1 MAEVMLGDIRIHY
14 LDTGLP
20 DADVILLLL
29 HAFPLQAGM
38 WDEQLRRFGDRYR
51 LIAPDLKGF
60 GGSDAPNDP
69 AAYSVE
75 SYADDA
81 AGLLSLL
88 DLERAVVAG
97 QGVLGGQVALALF
110 ERHREQVA
118 ALVLAGVSPDAATP
132 EEAAANATQQHWI
145 RVEGDLQLLIN
156 RLVDRLVGRETSRR
170 AEAVRLARQLMGANP
185 PAGWIG
191 GLEALTNRPDF
202 GPDLDKIDV
211 PTLVVR
217 GAADELVPRETA
229 DAMVVQIPDVELVTV
244 ADAGHRV
251 SLEQP
256 EAVSRAVEGLLERI

>member
-1 MAEVMLGDIRIHY
+1 
-14 LDTGLP
+14 
-20 DADVILLLL
+20 
-29 HAFPLQAGM
+29 
-38 WDEQLRRFGDRYR
+38 
-51 LIAPDLKGF
+51 
-60 GGSDAPNDP
+60 
-69 AAYSVE
+69 
-75 SYADDA
+75 
-81 AGLLSLL
+81 
-88 DLERAVVAG
+88 
-97 QGVLGGQVALALF
+97 
-110 ERHREQVA
+110 
-118 ALVLAGVSPDAATP
+118 
-132 EEAAANATQQHWI
+132 
-145 RVEGDLQLLIN
+145 
-156 RLVDRLVGRETSRR
+156 VDRLVGRETSRR

-244 ADAGHRV
+244 ADAGHLV

>member
-1 MAEVMLGDIRIHY
+1 MASA
-14 LDTGLP
+14 P
-20 DADVILLLL
+20 
-29 HAFPLQAGM
+29 P
-38 WDEQLRRFGDRYR
+38 RRGR
-51 LIAPDLKGF
+51 
-60 GGSDAPNDP
+60 
-69 AAYSVE
+69 
-75 SYADDA
+75 
-81 AGLLSLL
+81 
-88 DLERAVVAG
+88 
-97 QGVLGGQVALALF
+97 
-110 ERHREQVA
+110 
-118 ALVLAGVSPDAATP
+118 P
-132 EEAAANATQQHWI
+132 EEAAANGEQQHWI

-244 ADAGHRV
+244 ADAGHLV